1 MVYKIDTPEWLPD
14 GLELWFLA
22 KITGAIESRS
32 FHSLEKLKRLLV
44 TNEGRLYRDLARL
57 DSILGNGTP
66 IEELRVCRDHDVPQA
81 YKVYTNDIE
90 TRFRPYF
97 HERIKKIKFELNE
110 RVDAI
115 EERQD
120 LREGYVGS
128 N

>member
-66 IEELRVCRDHDVPQA
+66 IEELRVCRDKDVHKA
-81 YKVYTNDIE
+81 YDIYAMDIE

-97 HERIKKIKFELNE
+97 HKRIKRLSVAFDERIK
-110 RVDAI
+110 AI

-120 LREGYVGS
+120 LQVGYVGS
-128 N
+128 